1 MQTDVY
7 STERAGFAE
16 RLARLT
22 GGSTWR
28 EPMEGYGS
36 RHDWQPEAHRLAQ
49 ALAYARAGGND
60 IGPDLVCA
68 IVLQWP
74 GKPHRVVTELA
85 AALLAQTGRV
95 GERCADHLP
104 MIARACYLH
113 VVTGEELTEEIDGV
127 DPRDWLLLTSIG
139 TGSLWQAVEQ
149 TIRRAERAYRAAA

>member
-16 RLARLT
+16 RLGRLA
-22 GGSTWR
+22 GGTTWR

-36 RHDWQPEAHRLAQ
+36 RHDWQPEAHKLAQ
-49 ALAYARAGGND
+49 ALAYARAGEND

-74 GKPHRVVTELA
+74 GKPHRIVTELA

-95 GERCADHLP
+95 GERCADYIP
-104 MIARACYLH
+104 IIARQCYLS
-113 VVTGEELTEEIDGV
+113 VVTGVELPDEIDGV
-127 DPRDWLLLTSIG
+127 ALRDWMILSAIG
-139 TGSLWQAVEQ
+139 TATLWDSCEQ
-149 TIRRAERAYRAAA
+149 TVRRAERAYRAAA

>member
-49 ALAYARAGGND
+49 ALAYARVGAND
-60 IGPDLVCA
+60 IGPDLVAA
-68 IVLQWP
+68 IVLQWT
-74 GKPHRVVTELA
+74 GKPERVVGELT

-95 GERCADHLP
+95 GQRCADYLP
-104 MIARACYLH
+104 IIARQCYLS
-113 VVTGEELTEEIDGV
+113 VVTGVELPDEIDV
-127 DPRDWLLLTSIG
+127 VALRDWMILSAIG
-139 TGSLWQAVEQ
+139 TATLWDSCEQ
-149 TIRRAERAYRAAA
+149 TVRRAERAYRAAA